1 MLTKAVKLWP
11 NKSSEK
17 KAFALKA
24 VKDAHALKPPTAR
37 VPLWALSFDKPPIPH
52 TWPSEDL
59 VPAGAD
65 KLHPL
70 PPRTSKTRKQEQQ

>member
-1 MLTKAVKLWP
+1 MLTKAGKLWP

-24 VKDAHALKPPTAR
+24 VKDAHALGTAR
-37 VPLWALSFDKPPIPH
+37 LPLWALAFDKPPIPH